1 MDKKAENKGTYINGN
16 VHSDVTMNKGDNDK
30 PIWKTIGKWAS
41 IATLISI
48 PLGFYFYLNPID
60 TDASN
65 SDIKNED
72 MKNQNIQLQQNIG
85 NQTVIVN
92 SNFKNTAVSETI
104 KNKENNL
111 QKIFIGSGR
120 NFIESLFGIPII
132 EINHKELNVIEVNY
146 SFENFY
152 LQFLY
157 NTRGEVQFYSV
168 TSKNINF
175 KPTIPF
181 FNMKLGN
188 HTFYEFDKEST
199 YLYSYL
205 TSKHYGY
212 AEYIYK
218 GNIGNYHN
226 YYLGYNSAGV
236 DYGEIYPFTNYENKN
251 ELEQFRKNCI
261 PNTFGVG
268 NIGNIT
274 DDKLYYEMGIEYYT
288 SRDIN

>member
-1 MDKKAENKGTYINGN
+1 MAKKVENDGVYVGGDVYGDVSINKGN
-16 VHSDVTMNKGDNDK
+16 NDK

-41 IATLISI
+41 IATLIGFFLSI
-48 PLGFYFYLNPID
+48 YFYLNPID
-60 TDASN
+60 TNASN
-65 SDIKNED
+65 SDMKKDDI
-72 MKNQNIQLQQNIG
+72 KNQNVQLQQNIG

-92 SNFKNTAVSETI
+92 NNYKDNAISEIT

-120 NFIESLFGIPII
+120 KFIESLFGIPII
-132 EINHKELNVIEVNY
+132 DINHKELNVTEVNY

-157 NTRGEVQFYSV
+157 NARGEVQFYSV

-175 KPTIPF
+175 KPTIPLF
-181 FNMKLGN
+181 DMKLGS
-188 HTFYEFDKEST
+188 HTFYKFGKVST

-212 AEYIYK
+212 AEYIYG
-218 GNIGNYHN
+218 GNSGNYHN
-226 YYLGYNSAGV
+226 YYFGYNSAGV
-236 DYGEIYPFTNYENKN
+236 DYGDIYPFTNYENKD
-251 ELEQFRKNCI
+251 ELEKFRRSCI

-268 NIGNIT
+268 DIGNIT